1 MPKMM
6 DLSQGSDDWLL
17 WREKGIGGSDA
28 PIILEESPW
37 SSAYK
42 LWLQK
47 TNRIPRTPETPAM
60 RHGKDTEPLI
70 REWYINKTGNEGA
83 ACAAIYDE
91 AGYIRVSMDHWN
103 PNTRHAAEF
112 KAPTSIE
119 GHNKCREVVPYHY
132 WIQCQHEM
140 QVMDALT
147 LDFVSW
153 HNGDGIIVP
162 VERDD
167 NFWLMTLL
175 PAIQEFWRRVQ
186 ENAWPKPEGAAM
198 NDSPEWAEA
207 ALLFTDGK
215 FMEREASDRKRKGEA
230 ALRRMAVAKT
240 TSGAGIRASWVAYK
254 PRWEA
259 KISADSEQALAAI
272 MKALAPLEG
281 KQGVGK
287 ISSTAWPPNLVLRV
301 AEVVDDAL
309 KEFPDRE

>member
-1 MPKMM
+1 MPRMM

-47 TNRIPRTPETPAM
+47 TNRIPRDKETPAM
-60 RHGKDTEPLI
+60 LHGKNTEPLI
-70 REWYINKTGNEGA
+70 REWYVKQTGKEGA
-83 ACAAIYDE
+83 ACAAIYDD
-91 AGYIRVSMDHWN
+91 ADYIRVSMDHWN

-112 KAPTSIE
+112 KAPTSLE
-119 GHNKCREVVPYHY
+119 GHQKCKEAVPYHY

-153 HNGDGIIVP
+153 HNGDGIIVS

-167 NFWLMTLL
+167 DFWLMTLL

-186 ENAWPKPEGAAM
+186 EDAWPKPEGDAV
-198 NDSPEWAEA
+198 DESPEWAQA
-207 ALLFTDGK
+207 A
-215 FMEREASDRKRKGEA
+215 ERFRDSKLMVRDWETVKQRAEA
-230 ALRRMAVAKT
+230 ALRRMAVAKST
-240 TSGAGIRASWVAYK
+240 TGAGIRASWVAYK

-259 KISADSEQALAAI
+259 KISAESPEALTAI

-301 AEVVDDAL
+301 AEVGD
-309 KEFPDRE
+309 E

>member
-1 MPKMM
+1 MPRMM
-6 DLSQGSDDWLL
+6 NLSQGSDDWIL
-17 WREKGIGGSDA
+17 WREKGIGGSDS
-28 PIILEESPW
+28 PVILEESPW

-47 TNRIPRTPETPAM
+47 TNRIPRDKENAAM
-60 RHGKDTEPLI
+60 LHGKNTEPLI
-70 REWYINKTGNEGA
+70 REWYIAQTGKEGS
-83 ACAAIYDE
+83 ACAAIYDD
-91 AGYIRVSMDHWN
+91 ADYIRVSMDHWN

-112 KAPTSIE
+112 KAPMTLE
-119 GHNKCREVVPYHY
+119 GHRKCKEAVPYHY
-132 WIQCQHEM
+132 WVQVQHEL
-140 QVMDALT
+140 QVMDAAT

-153 HNGDGIIVP
+153 YQGDGIIVP

-167 NFWLMTLL
+167 DFWLMTLL

-186 ENAWPKPEGAAM
+186 ENSWPKPDGEAV
-198 NDSPEWAEA
+198 DTSPEWANA
-207 ALLFTDGK
+207 ADRFINAKAVHKEFDGVK
-215 FMEREASDRKRKGEA
+215 QRAEA

-240 TSGAGIRASWVAYK
+240 TTGGGIRASWVAYK

-301 AEVVDDAL
+301 AEADGKSEA
-309 KEFPDRE
+309 